1 MKIKKF
7 KLIFS
12 LCPGLRREG
21 LNKIRRI
28 IDLTRELNYGAVI
41 HDRLRF
47 NNFKDS
53 LDSFCNCGRH
63 IETTLF
69 TSFSP
74 ITQIKEKLFPIKL
87 VTSNVFYSTKMI
99 QL

>member
-12 LCPGLRREG
+12 LCPGLLREG

-47 NNFKDS
+47 NNF
-53 LDSFCNCGRH
+53 
-63 IETTLF
+63 
-69 TSFSP
+69 
-74 ITQIKEKLFPIKL
+74 
-87 VTSNVFYSTKMI
+87 
-99 QL
+99 